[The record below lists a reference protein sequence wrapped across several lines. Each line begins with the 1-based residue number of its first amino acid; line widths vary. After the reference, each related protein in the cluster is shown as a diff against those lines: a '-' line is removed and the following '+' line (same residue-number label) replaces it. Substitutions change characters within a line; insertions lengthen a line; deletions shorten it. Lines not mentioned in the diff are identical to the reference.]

1 MSEKP
6 ASATVELYRHGHKD
20 ERGELSKEGIEA
32 ARLEARTLFERLRTA
47 HLDSVLYIIPSNI
60 SRSQKTR
67 DVLENRLRELAEE
80 NPEENIHVVDFSANH
95 QPEIGVGKKY
105 IVVGC
110 APDARLGFN
119 PEEESNKAFRFYQE
133 LFENDEE
140 YVARTW
146 VARRS
151 ELGDLAEDINAR
163 FPDFRSSDLRKI
175 VPSRFGI
182 TPEEIAIRQL
192 EAIEET
198 TISMNEKYPDQP
210 LMGTYIGHAP
220 AVDFV
225 AMAVLGEEINL
236 TNFKRIEGLR
246 KYLESSTFQVEN
258 GEVVMGSFRGRSLVE
273 GVRISLRDV
282 KKTLQ
287 KQSEA
292 RRKEWGEP

>member
-1 MSEKP
+1 MGEKTP
-6 ASATVELYRHGHKD
+6 SAKVELYRHGHKD
-20 ERGELSKEGIEA
+20 AQGKLSPEGVEA
-32 ARLEARTLFERLRTA
+32 ARREAGVLFDRIRSA
-47 HLDSVLYIIPSNI
+47 SLDTIFYIIPSNI

-67 DVLENRLRELAEE
+67 DVFEERLRELVAEHPDE
-80 NPEENIHVVDFSANH
+80 KIETVDFSSAH
-95 QPEIGVGKKY
+95 TLETGIGKKY
-105 IVVGC
+105 IVTGC
-110 APDARLGFN
+110 IPDARLGFT
-119 PEEESNKAFRFYQE
+119 EGELSNEAFRFYQE

-146 VARRS
+146 VARNG
-151 ELGDLAEDINAR
+151 ELPILTKDIGAR
-163 FPDFRSSDLRKI
+163 FPNFRSSDLNRI

-198 TISMNEKYPDQP
+198 TISMNGKHPNQP

-258 GEVVMGSFRGRSLVE
+258 GEVVMGSFRGRSLVD
-273 GVRISLRDV
+273 GMKISLSEV
-282 KKTLQ
+282 KSKL
-287 KQSEA
+287 KSQSDA
-292 RRKEWGEP
+292 RKKEWGI